1 MNKNRTACLACILCF
16 FRSGVEKQKVRL
28 RCGLKWLLRRSVV
41 ENGWEYWLLS
51 WAINLCK
58 KFCGSMK

>member
-1 MNKNRTACLACILCF
+1 MRMHKNRILCVC
-16 FRSGVEKQKVRL
+16 RSGVEKQNVRL

-41 ENGWEYWLLS
+41 ENGCHWLLS

-58 KFCGSMK
+58 KFCAMK